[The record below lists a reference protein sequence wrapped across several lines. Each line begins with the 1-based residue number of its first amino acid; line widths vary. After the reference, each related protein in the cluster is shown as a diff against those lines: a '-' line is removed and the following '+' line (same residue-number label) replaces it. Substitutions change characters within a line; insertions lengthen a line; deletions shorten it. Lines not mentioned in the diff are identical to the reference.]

1 MDNND
6 INLEKFTSIL
16 DLNKEQFKTRSQS
29 LLDFNKKGFPSKKN
43 EEWRFIDLNSLLL
56 KNSSKLELIS
66 KTVMSNADKLNK
78 MEETV
83 DKIEERVYE
92 LK

>member
-1 MDNND
+1 
-6 INLEKFTSIL
+6 
-16 DLNKEQFKTRSQS
+16 
-29 LLDFNKKGFPSKKN
+29 
-43 EEWRFIDLNSLLL
+43 
-56 KNSSKLELIS
+56 
-66 KTVMSNADKLNK
+66 MSNADKLNK